1 MVSVVD
7 ITGNMKAVMQYTQ
20 YEEEIVHRYGIELQ
34 GWTYEKIM
42 NPSLLT
48 SSLPPLMA
56 LRDALVAGTCKF
68 VKLTAA
74 ERKER
79 KAAHME
85 KIKSGEIEVRKR
97 KRRSDAGTSK
107 KSKRAR
113 PEVDAADHD
122 ANSALKSREYI
133 EDSDAAGDPSD

>member
-1 MVSVVD
+1 MVPVVD
-7 ITGNMKAVMQYTQ
+7 ITGNMKAVMHYTR

-42 NPSLLT
+42 NPSLLS
-48 SSLPPLMA
+48 SSLPPLIT

-68 VKLTAA
+68 IKLTAR

-79 KAAHME
+79 ETAYME
-85 KIKSGEIEVRKR
+85 KIKSGEIENRKR

-107 KSKRAR
+107 KRAR
-113 PEVDAADHD
+113 SEGDATDGG
-122 ANSALKSREYI
+122 ANTHKSQEFI
-133 EDSDAAGDPSD
+133 EDSDAAGDSD

>member
-1 MVSVVD
+1 MH
-7 ITGNMKAVMQYTQ
+7 YTR

-74 ERKER
+74 VRKER
-79 KAAHME
+79 KAAYME
-85 KIKSGEIEVRKR
+85 KIKSGEIEIRKR

-107 KSKRAR
+107 KRAR
-113 PEVDAADHD
+113 SEADAADG
-122 ANSALKSREYI
+122 ANTHKSQEFI
-133 EDSDAAGDPSD
+133 EDSDATRDSD